1 MKLFILIRK
10 EAKEEGADDMK
21 TIEFS
26 KERKDKRPLE
36 MLNSKNKQKYR
47 NADKVAEDDE
57 RKVGEWLAGFK
68 ELKLNYNQPSAI
80 KPPK

>member
-36 MLNSKNKQKYR
+36 MLNSKNK
-47 NADKVAEDDE
+47 
-57 RKVGEWLAGFK
+57 
-68 ELKLNYNQPSAI
+68 
-80 KPPK
+80 